1 MLMSATVRLTDACV
15 KAASVRLH
23 RRHQRYARDNRL
35 NHSRQELEWLTVQ
48 ATRLGGT
55 ATAATVFAALDSYTT
70 EQIEAMTSYTQL

>member
-1 MLMSATVRLTDACV
+1 MSNVRQTDAPV
-15 KAASVRLH
+15 AAATPRLH

-35 NHSRQELEWLTVQ
+35 NHSKQELEWLNAQ
-48 ATRLGGT
+48 AARLGGT

>member
-1 MLMSATVRLTDACV
+1 MSNVRQTDAPV
-15 KAASVRLH
+15 AAASVRLH

-35 NHSRQELEWLTVQ
+35 NHSKQELEWLHAQ
-48 ATRLGGT
+48 AARLGGT